1 MRGLCLRL
9 WMALLMVL
17 AVGNQADAKTEEM
30 NLSVGE
36 EVTIE
41 NVREYGVEN
50 PQVLA
55 ASASRDTKSLVLRGL
70 RSGNTKVI
78 VRDAKGESRTL
89 DVTVA
94 ARDPKLVLQE
104 MDGLLRNYPD
114 VTLRVSRNLV
124 VLEGG
129 VKSERE
135 LAQIKEIERRYE
147 GQVSNLVTVGPS
159 GGRRNVMVRL
169 DLHYVQVR
177 RRLHRQ
183 LGMNIPA
190 NISPLGIL
198 QLLKVFPMGGTDS
211 NGGPVTQQSLL
222 SGLMP
227 TLDISETSG
236 YVKLKRND
244 SLLTENGAKATYR
257 EGSEVMVRLQGTLGA
272 GVLEKIFF
280 GAELSVTPRLSP
292 SNDAVSLELE
302 ADISQ
307 RDDAGGTDGL
317 PAKLLDRLYTNVH
330 VPLGQSI
337 MLTAADLRSEAR
349 KTSGI
354 PWLNRIPVLGY
365 LFGSEGKDAESA
377 YSVLFITPT
386 LVQGNKGVSGE
397 QIEQALRY
405 FEKPGSLPR

>member
-1 MRGLCLRL
+1 MRGSCLRL
-9 WMALLMVL
+9 WMALLLVL
-17 AVGNQADAKTEEM
+17 AFGNRADAKTEEM

-36 EVTIE
+36 EVTLE
-41 NVREYGVEN
+41 NVKEYGVEN
-50 PQVLA
+50 PQVLGA
-55 ASASRDTKSLVLRGL
+55 NASRDSKSLVLRGL

-78 VRDAKGESRTL
+78 VRDGKGESRTL